1 MIAVIDQNAGVMKM
15 PIDANR
21 QKQAKEYARIRHR
34 LFALNLVLSALA
46 LVLVLALGLNVWLKQ
61 IVLAIS
67 TDVWI
72 ATFLYFAVALIA
84 YGILFFPLVYYRGF
98 VLPHR
103 YGLSTQTLD
112 AWLID
117 VVKGGVLGMIFGGI
131 VIEVI
136 YFGLRTTPATW
147 WLWAS
152 GFLLLFNVVLANLA
166 PILIYPLFFKFKP
179 LADVELATRLTA
191 LAERANT
198 QVRGVFTMMLSEKTT
213 AANAALMG
221 LGNTR
226 RIVLGDTLYAKYSH
240 DEIETILAH
249 ELGHHVHRDIGWL
262 ITVDTLLTLAGFF
275 VADIFLKWSVAQLQ
289 YDGIADLAA
298 FPLLGFALGIFN
310 LLTLPFSNAF
320 SRWREGMAD
329 DYALQATQNAPAFVG
344 AMEKLANQ
352 NLAELEPEPW
362 VEYLLYTHPPIGKR
376 IRRGEQ
382 FAGGK

>member
-1 MIAVIDQNAGVMKM
+1 M
-15 PIDANR
+15 PIDADR
-21 QKQAKEYARIRHR
+21 QKQAKEYARIRHC
-34 LFALNLVLSALA
+34 LLALNLVLSALA

-61 IVLAIS
+61 IVLALS
-67 TDVWI
+67 SDVWI
-72 ATFLYFAVALIA
+72 STWLYFVVALIA
-84 YGILFFPLVYYRGF
+84 YGILFFPLAYYRGF

-103 YGLSTQTLD
+103 YGLSTQTIR

-117 VVKGGVLGMIFGGI
+117 VIKGGVLGILFGGL

-136 YFGLRTTPATW
+136 YFVLRATPETW

-179 LADVELATRLTA
+179 LADAELAARLTA

-226 RIVLGDTLYAKYSH
+226 RIVLGDTLYEKYTH

-249 ELGHHVHRDIGWL
+249 ELGHHVHHDMGWL

-275 VADIFLKWSVAQLQ
+275 AADVFLKWSVAQLQ

-298 FPLLGFALGIFN
+298 FPLLGLALGIFN
-310 LLTLPFSNAF
+310 LLTMPLSNAF

-329 DYALQATQNAPAFVG
+329 AYALQSTRNAPAFIG